1 MSYGGSKKSRN
12 LNVAPRQPE
21 MEMAVNRPPT
31 SDLKPEVVQHL
42 PLQDHDHTSRV
53 NMEHKNEERS
63 ERISS
68 AEWEAL
74 LRRTYKK
81 YAESFPELGDA
92 PPIMFNSLRELRK
105 AVDDKSKGHIIQYSK
120 LRGILVELFKK
131 SCSTCASAGTNDSEK
146 FSALMEF
153 IIEGEGATV
162 LHSFVKNCF
171 KDFYTNGKDDKLGT
185 SYQKE
190 TYTCVKSLSYA
201 LSTIQ
206 NFTDF
211 HDGFCLA
218 SAQDGVV
225 LTCMDN
231 IKRID
236 QENDNWQSED
246 EESEIFKV
254 LDACISILHNISRRL
269 RDRQWF
275 ANSDDTLLYFA
286 KVKVASIAATALLCL
301 TYLVDEETN
310 HLISANKDLLR
321 FIIAMLDEA
330 CETEDHT
337 SNGFSAKELVEGLG
351 RLAINDNNKKILGNE
366 GAIRV
371 LTSRIKTSSDDEE
384 RASAVEALWMLAF
397 ANSNKDIIRERDGT
411 MEILRTLHHSQ
422 NTEVQKAA
430 AGALWEIEGKTARDK
445 ADKTKEGSGNHVM
458 ISYQQDAQE
467 IMIQVKNQLQ
477 ANGCRVW
484 MDLEQMSGSTLE
496 TRAKA
501 VENAAVVL
509 ICVSQRYKESP
520 NCRSE
525 AEYAYQLEKDII
537 PLMMEKNYKADGWLG
552 MLLGTKLCIGFQS
565 KDNID
570 SGVAKLVRE
579 LAGRGKDVD
588 HTDGPPKKR
597 IRKTTATTPTKQPSS
612 PDVAEWTNEDVKRW
626 LGKIGLAQVCDEDM
640 AEFTGQTLIELQE
653 LRGECPDYFYK
664 CLERTFQLKN
674 MFHVLKFR
682 KELDKLLGN

>member
-31 SDLKPEVVQHL
+31 SDLKPELAQHL
-42 PLQDHDHTSRV
+42 PLQDHGHTSRV

-120 LRGILVELFKK
+120 LRGILVELFEK
-131 SCSTCASAGTNDSEK
+131 SYSTCQSARTNDSEK
-146 FSALMEF
+146 FNALMEF

-171 KDFYTNGKDDKLGT
+171 KDYYTDGTDDELGT
-185 SYQKE
+185 SDQEE
-190 TYTCVKSLSYA
+190 TFTCFDSLLFA
-201 LSTIQ
+201 LSIIQ
-206 NFTDF
+206 NFADF

-225 LTCMDN
+225 LTCMEN

-236 QENDNWQSED
+236 QENDDWQSED
-246 EESEIFKV
+246 EGSETFLI
-254 LDACISILHNISRRL
+254 LDACTGILHNISRRL

-275 ANSDDTLLYFA
+275 ANSDETLLYFA
-286 KVKVASIAATALLCL
+286 KVKVASIAASALLCL
-301 TYLVDEETN
+301 AYLVNEETN
-310 HLISANKDLLR
+310 HLISAEKDLLR
-321 FIIAMLDEA
+321 FIITMLDEA
-330 CETEDHT
+330 CEAEDHK

-397 ANSNKDIIRERDGT
+397 ANSNKDIIREGDGT

-422 NTEVQKAA
+422 NAEVQKAA

-458 ISYQQDAQE
+458 ISYQRDAQE

-520 NCRSE
+520 DCRSE
-525 AEYAYQLEKDII
+525 AEYAYQLGKDII

-552 MLLGTKLCIGFQS
+552 MLLGTKLSIGFES

-570 SGVAKLVRE
+570 SGVTKLVKE
-579 LAGRGKDVD
+579 LAGRGRDVD

-612 PDVAEWTNEDVKRW
+612 PDVAKWTNEDAKRW
-626 LGKIGLAQVCDEDM
+626 LGKIGLAEVCDEDM

-664 CLERTFQLKN
+664 CLEHTLQLKN

>member
-42 PLQDHDHTSRV
+42 PLKDHGHTSRV

-120 LRGILVELFKK
+120 LRGILVEFFEK
-131 SCSTCASAGTNDSEK
+131 SYSTCESARTNDSEK
-146 FSALMEF
+146 FNALMEF

-225 LTCMDN
+225 LTCMEN

-236 QENDNWQSED
+236 QENDDWQSED
-246 EESEIFKV
+246 EGSETFQILKT
-254 LDACISILHNISRRL
+254 CIGILHNISRRL

-275 ANSDDTLLYFA
+275 ANSDETLLYFA
-286 KVKVASIAATALLCL
+286 KVKVASIATSALLCL
-301 TYLVDEETN
+301 AYLVNEETN
-310 HLISANKDLLR
+310 HLISADKDLLR
-321 FIIAMLDEA
+321 FIITMLDEA
-330 CETEDHT
+330 WNAEDRR
-337 SNGFSAKELVEGLG
+337 SNGFSAKELAEGLSH
-351 RLAINDNNKKILGNE
+351 LAINDNNKQILGCE

-371 LTSRIKTSSDDEE
+371 LTSTLQTSSDDEE
-384 RASAVEALWMLAF
+384 RASAVKALWMLAF
-397 ANSNKDIIRERDGT
+397 DDSNKDIIREGDGT
-411 MEILRTLHHSQ
+411 VDILRTLHHSQ
-422 NTEVQKAA
+422 NAEVQKVA

-458 ISYQQDAQE
+458 ISYQWDAQDVLV
-467 IMIQVKNQLQ
+467 QVKNQLQ
-477 ANGCRVW
+477 ANGYRVW
-484 MDLEQMSGSTLE
+484 MDLEQMGGSTLDAM
-496 TRAKA
+496 AKA

-525 AEYAYQLEKDII
+525 AEYAYQLGKDII
-537 PLMMEKNYKADGWLG
+537 PLMMEENYKADGWLG

-570 SGVAKLVRE
+570 SGVTKLVKE

-626 LGKIGLAQVCDEDM
+626 LEKIGLTQVCDEDM
-640 AEFTGQTLIELQE
+640 VEFTGQTLIELQE

>member
-31 SDLKPEVVQHL
+31 SDLKPELVQHL
-42 PLQDHDHTSRV
+42 PLQDHGHTSRV

-120 LRGILVELFKK
+120 LRGILVELFEK
-131 SCSTCASAGTNDSEK
+131 SYSTCESARTNDSEK
-146 FSALMEF
+146 FNALMEF

-236 QENDNWQSED
+236 QENDWQSED
-246 EESEIFKV
+246 EESEIFEV

-330 CETEDHT
+330 CEAEDHK

-397 ANSNKDIIRERDGT
+397 ANSNKDIIREGDGT

-422 NTEVQKAA
+422 NAEVQKAA

-458 ISYQQDAQE
+458 ISYQRDAQE

-509 ICVSQRYKESP
+509 ICVSQRYKENP

-525 AEYAYQLEKDII
+525 AEYAYQLGKDII
-537 PLMMEKNYKADGWLG
+537 PLMMEENYKADGWLG

-570 SGVAKLVRE
+570 SGVTKLVKE

-612 PDVAEWTNEDVKRW
+612 PDVAKWTNEDAKRW
-626 LGKIGLAQVCDEDM
+626 LGKIGLAEVCDEDM

>member
-225 LTCMDN
+225 LTCMEN

-236 QENDNWQSED
+236 QENDDWQSED
-246 EESEIFKV
+246 EESETFQI
-254 LDACISILHNISRRL
+254 LETCIGILHNISRRL

-275 ANSDDTLLYFA
+275 ANSDETLLYFA
-286 KVKVASIAATALLCL
+286 KVKVASIAASALLCL
-301 TYLVDEETN
+301 AYLVNEETN
-310 HLISANKDLLR
+310 HLISADKDLLR
-321 FIIAMLDEA
+321 FIITMLDEA
-330 CETEDHT
+330 WKAEDRR
-337 SNGFSAKELVEGLG
+337 SNGFSAKELAEGLSH
-351 RLAINDNNKKILGNE
+351 LAVNDNNKQILGSE

-371 LTSRIKTSSDDEE
+371 LTSTLQTSSDDEE
-384 RASAVEALWMLAF
+384 RASAAKALWMLAF
-397 ANSNKDIIRERDGT
+397 DDSNKDIIREGDGT
-411 MEILRTLHHSQ
+411 VDILRTLHHSQ
-422 NTEVQKAA
+422 NAEVQKAA

-612 PDVAEWTNEDVKRW
+612 PYVAEWTNEDVKRW

>member
-225 LTCMDN
+225 LTCMEN

-236 QENDNWQSED
+236 QENDDWQSED
-246 EESEIFKV
+246 EESETFHI
-254 LDACISILHNISRRL
+254 LDACTGILHNISRRL

-275 ANSDDTLLYFA
+275 ANSDETLLYFA
-286 KVKVASIAATALLCL
+286 KVKVAGIAAPALLCL
-301 TYLVDEETN
+301 AYLVNEETN
-310 HLISANKDLLR
+310 HLISADKDLLR
-321 FIIAMLDEA
+321 FIKTILDEA
-330 CETEDHT
+330 WKAEDRR
-337 SNGFSAKELVEGLG
+337 SNGFSAKELAEGLSH
-351 RLAINDNNKKILGNE
+351 LAVNDNNKQILGSE

-371 LTSRIKTSSDDEE
+371 LTSTLKTSSDDEE
-384 RASAVEALWMLAF
+384 RASAAKALWMLAF
-397 ANSNKDIIRERDGT
+397 DDSNKDIIREGNGT
-411 MEILRTLHHSQ
+411 VDILRTLHHSQ
-422 NTEVQKAA
+422 NAAVQKAA

-588 HTDGPPKKR
+588 HTDGPPEAV
-597 IRKTTATTPTKQPSS
+597 IRTTEATTLTKQPSG
-612 PDVAEWTNEDVKRW
+612 PDVAGWTNEDVKKW
-626 LGKIGLAQVCDEDM
+626 LKKIGLAQVCDKDM

>member
-42 PLQDHDHTSRV
+42 PLQDHDNTSRV

-225 LTCMDN
+225 LTCMEN

-236 QENDNWQSED
+236 QENDDWQSED

-330 CETEDHT
+330 CEAEDHT
-337 SNGFSAKELVEGLG
+337 SNGFSAKELVVGLG

-397 ANSNKDIIRERDGT
+397 ANSNKDIIREGDGT

>member
-225 LTCMDN
+225 LTCMEN

-236 QENDNWQSED
+236 QENDDWQSED
-246 EESEIFKV
+246 EESETFLI
-254 LDACISILHNISRRL
+254 LDACIGILHNISRRL

-275 ANSDDTLLYFA
+275 ANSDETLLYFA
-286 KVKVASIAATALLCL
+286 KVKVAGIAAPALLCL
-301 TYLVDEETN
+301 AYLVNEETN
-310 HLISANKDLLR
+310 HLISADKDLLR
-321 FIIAMLDEA
+321 FIKTMLDEA
-330 CETEDHT
+330 WKAEDRR
-337 SNGFSAKELVEGLG
+337 SNGFSAKELAEGLSH
-351 RLAINDNNKKILGNE
+351 LAVNDNNKQILGSE

-371 LTSRIKTSSDDEE
+371 LTSTLQTSSDDEE
-384 RASAVEALWMLAF
+384 RASAAKALWMLAF
-397 ANSNKDIIRERDGT
+397 DDSNKDIIREGDGT
-411 MEILRTLHHSQ
+411 VDILRTLHHSQ
-422 NTEVQKAA
+422 NAEVQKAA

>member
-31 SDLKPEVVQHL
+31 SDLKPELVQHL

-53 NMEHKNEERS
+53 NMEHKYEERS

-120 LRGILVELFKK
+120 LRGILVELFEK
-131 SCSTCASAGTNDSEK
+131 SYSTCESARTNDSEK
-146 FSALMEF
+146 FNALMEF

-236 QENDNWQSED
+236 QENDWQSED
-246 EESEIFKV
+246 EESEIFEV

-330 CETEDHT
+330 CEAEDHK

-397 ANSNKDIIRERDGT
+397 ANSNKDIIREGDGT

-422 NTEVQKAA
+422 NAEVQKAA

-458 ISYQQDAQE
+458 ISYQRDAQE

-525 AEYAYQLEKDII
+525 AEYAYQLRKDII
-537 PLMMEKNYKADGWLG
+537 PLMMQKNYKADGWLG
-552 MLLGTKLCIGFQS
+552 MLLGTKMWIDFQS
-565 KDNID
+565 KHTID
-570 SGVAKLVRE
+570 SGVTKLVKE

-588 HTDGPPKKR
+588 HTDGPPEAV
-597 IRKTTATTPTKQPSS
+597 IRTTEATTLTKQPSG
-612 PDVAEWTNEDVKRW
+612 PDVAGWTNEDVKRW
-626 LGKIGLAQVCDEDM
+626 LKKIGLAQVCDKDM

-664 CLERTFQLKN
+664 CLEHTLQLKN

>member
-31 SDLKPEVVQHL
+31 SDLKPELVQHL
-42 PLQDHDHTSRV
+42 PLQDHGHTSRV

-120 LRGILVELFKK
+120 LRGILVELFEK
-131 SCSTCASAGTNDSEK
+131 SYSTCESARTNDSEK
-146 FSALMEF
+146 FNALMEF

-225 LTCMDN
+225 LTCMEN
-231 IKRID
+231 IKRIE
-236 QENDNWQSED
+236 QENDDWQSED
-246 EESEIFKV
+246 EESETFEI
-254 LDACISILHNISRRL
+254 LEMCIGILHNISRRL

-275 ANSDDTLLYFA
+275 ANSDETLVYFA
-286 KVKVASIAATALLCL
+286 KVKVAGIAAPALLCL
-301 TYLVDEETN
+301 AYLVNEETN
-310 HLISANKDLLR
+310 HLISADKDLLR
-321 FIIAMLDEA
+321 FITTMLDEA
-330 CETEDHT
+330 WKGEDRR
-337 SNGFSAKELVEGLG
+337 SNGFSAKELAEGLSH
-351 RLAINDNNKKILGNE
+351 LAINDNNKQILGSE

-371 LTSRIKTSSDDEE
+371 LTSTLQTSSDDEE
-384 RASAVEALWMLAF
+384 RASAAKALWMLAF
-397 ANSNKDIIRERDGT
+397 DDSNKDIIREGDGT
-411 MEILRTLHHSQ
+411 VDILRTLHHSQ
-422 NTEVQKAA
+422 NAEVQKVA

-445 ADKTKEGSGNHVM
+445 AEKMKEGSGNHVM
-458 ISYQQDAQE
+458 ISYQWDAQE
-467 IMIQVKNQLQ
+467 VLVQVKNQLQ
-477 ANGCRVW
+477 ANGYRVW
-484 MDLEQMSGSTLE
+484 MDLEQMGGSTLDAM
-496 TRAKA
+496 AKA

-525 AEYAYQLEKDII
+525 AEYAYQLRKDII
-537 PLMMEKNYKADGWLG
+537 PLMMQKNYKADGWLG
-552 MLLGTKLCIGFQS
+552 MLLGTKMWIDFQS
-565 KDNID
+565 KHTID
-570 SGVAKLVRE
+570 SGVTKLVKE

-588 HTDGPPKKR
+588 HTDGPPEAV
-597 IRKTTATTPTKQPSS
+597 IRTTEATTLTKQPSG
-612 PDVAEWTNEDVKRW
+612 PDVAGWTNEDVKRW
-626 LGKIGLAQVCDEDM
+626 LKKIGLAQVCDKDM

-664 CLERTFQLKN
+664 CLEHTLQLKN

>member
-42 PLQDHDHTSRV
+42 PLQDHDNTSRV

-225 LTCMDN
+225 LTCMEN

-236 QENDNWQSED
+236 QENDDWQSED
-246 EESEIFKV
+246 EESNLIKR
-254 LDACISILHNISRRL
+254 CIGILHNISRRL

-275 ANSDDTLLYFA
+275 ANSDETLLYFA
-286 KVKVASIAATALLCL
+286 KVKVASIAASALLCL
-301 TYLVDEETN
+301 AYLVNEETN
-310 HLISANKDLLR
+310 HLISAEKDLLR
-321 FIIAMLDEA
+321 FIITMLDEA
-330 CETEDHT
+330 WKAEDRR
-337 SNGFSAKELVEGLG
+337 SNGFSAKELAEGLSH
-351 RLAINDNNKKILGNE
+351 LAVNDNNKQILGSE

-371 LTSRIKTSSDDEE
+371 LTSTLKTSSDDEE
-384 RASAVEALWMLAF
+384 RASAAKALWMLAF
-397 ANSNKDIIRERDGT
+397 DDSNKDIIREGDGT
-411 MEILRTLHHSQ
+411 VDILRTLHHSQ
-422 NTEVQKAA
+422 NAEVQKAA

-458 ISYQQDAQE
+458 ISYQWDAQDVLV
-467 IMIQVKNQLQ
+467 QVKNQLQ
-477 ANGCRVW
+477 ANGYRVW
-484 MDLEQMSGSTLE
+484 MDLEQMGGSTLD
-496 TRAKA
+496 TMAKA

-525 AEYAYQLEKDII
+525 AEYAYQLRKDII
-537 PLMMEKNYKADGWLG
+537 PLMMQKNYKADGWLG
-552 MLLGTKLCIGFQS
+552 MLLGTKMWIDFQS
-565 KDNID
+565 KHTID

>member
-31 SDLKPEVVQHL
+31 SDLKPELVQHL

-53 NMEHKNEERS
+53 NMEHKYEERS

-120 LRGILVELFKK
+120 LRGILVELFEK
-131 SCSTCASAGTNDSEK
+131 SYSTCESARTNDSEK
-146 FSALMEF
+146 FNALMEF

-171 KDFYTNGKDDKLGT
+171 KDFYTNGKDEKLGT

-236 QENDNWQSED
+236 QENDDWQSED
-246 EESEIFKV
+246 EESEIFEV

-330 CETEDHT
+330 CEAEDHK

-397 ANSNKDIIRERDGT
+397 ANSNKDIIREGDGT

-422 NTEVQKAA
+422 NAEVQKAA

-458 ISYQQDAQE
+458 ISYQRDAQE

-525 AEYAYQLEKDII
+525 AEYAYQLGKDII
-537 PLMMEKNYKADGWLG
+537 PLMMEENYKADGWLG

-570 SGVAKLVRE
+570 SGVTKLVKE

-626 LGKIGLAQVCDEDM
+626 LEKIGLTQVCDEDM
-640 AEFTGQTLIELQE
+640 VEFTGQTLIELQE

-664 CLERTFQLKN
+664 CLEHTLQLKN